1 MLACGRLTDS
11 LPTLD
16 HLVRRHGAGTV
27 LFREG
32 DRGEKMFVIRS
43 GRVQIW
49 KKISDSEITLA
60 LLGPGEFF
68 GEMALLEGLPRSAS
82 ATVAEESM
90 LIEVEQSAFET
101 LVRSRGEIAVRLMRR
116 LSARLREA
124 DRQIQALMSRSGAA
138 RAISLVKTLA
148 EPAGPDGRRLLP
160 REMTL
165 QSLWARIGLSAEE
178 TGQIARMFEHAGILF
193 RADGRLELG
202 PEALLNDFLLYV
214 ELQEQYDP
222 MNVRELADMAGVPL
236 EEAHAIVRRL
246 IAAKLAKLKEA
257 NRGNAQLADTYSTYL
272 ALKQRF
278 EYAD

>member
-1 MLACGRLTDS
+1 MTTS
-11 LPTLD
+11 LPSLD
-16 HLVRRHGAGTV
+16 HLVRQHPAGTV
-27 LFREG
+27 LFHEG
-32 DRGEKMFVIRS
+32 DRGAEMFVIRS
-43 GRVQIW
+43 GRVNIW
-49 KKISDSEITLA
+49 KRIAESEITLA
-60 LLGPGEFF
+60 VLGPGEFF

-82 ATVAEESM
+82 ATVAEDSL
-90 LIEVEQSAFET
+90 LIEVEQAAFET

-138 RAISLVKTLA
+138 RAISLVRTLA
-148 EPAGPDGRRLLP
+148 EPAHTDGQRFLP

-165 QSLWARIGLSAEE
+165 ESIWARIALSTEE
-178 TGQIARMFEHAGILF
+178 TQQISRMFAHAGVLH
-193 RADGRLELG
+193 RAGDRLALG
-202 PEALLNDFLLYV
+202 SESLLNDFLLYV

-222 MNVRELADMAGVPL
+222 MNVRELADMAGVPE

-246 IAAKLAKLKEA
+246 IAAKLKEA
-257 NRGNAQLADTYSTYL
+257 SRSNTQLVDTYSTYL